1 MSSSDSVL
9 RLLAWILHTN
19 VFQPRR
25 VRIRPP
31 DLTLQLNNYK
41 LKRITPTF
49 YAHYEVI
56 RGWTLWTCN
65 YITEMLIF
73 WLGILSCCIQ
83 CILTMIKFTARHID
97 IPTGIPITWS
107 YQILTTDGVMESVL
121 KSCALSCLHVRLPV
135 KVAELEQVPSI
146 DGICSDVEWVR
157 IQMSWLAPGAT

>member
-1 MSSSDSVL
+1 
-9 RLLAWILHTN
+9 
-19 VFQPRR
+19 
-25 VRIRPP
+25 
-31 DLTLQLNNYK
+31 
-41 LKRITPTF
+41 
-49 YAHYEVI
+49 
-56 RGWTLWTCN
+56 
-65 YITEMLIF
+65 MLIF

-83 CILTMIKFTARHID
+83 CILTMSKFTAWHID

-121 KSCALSCLHVRLPV
+121 KSCALSCLHVSLAV